1 MNDLIMKRASK
12 IKTKKKIQKI
22 IKLALLISV
31 LGLLLSYF
39 VIGLIYNNGNFTI
52 TLDKNLYMQN
62 DIIIYDTPDYKVFRS
77 ELNAEPVEYLDNISS
92 RWLPNNLYDHQGGS
106 HNGDNYI
113 AYTFYIEN
121 MGEEVSDYWS
131 EIIIDDVIRDVDE
144 AIRIRVYKND
154 QFVTYAKPQNNG
166 AAERDTVAFEE
177 DNYVALD
184 HVENFSPGD
193 IIKYTIVIWLEGSD
207 PDCTDNLLGGEIKL
221 HMQFNSEFK
230 EEKES

>member
-1 MNDLIMKRASK
+1 MNDIIIKRANK
-12 IKTKKKIQKI
+12 IKKKKKLVKI
-22 IKLALLISV
+22 IKLSVLIST
-31 LGLLLSYF
+31 LALLLSYF

-62 DIIIYDTPDYKVFRS
+62 NLIIYDNVNYKVFRS

-121 MGEEVSDYWS
+121 MGQEVTDYWS
-131 EIIIDDVIRDVDE
+131 EVIIDDVIRDIDE

-154 QFVTYAKPQNNG
+154 SFVTYAKLGRNG
-166 AAERDTVAFEE
+166 APERDTVAFE
-177 DNYVALD
+177 DDTHVGLD
-184 HVENFSPGD
+184 HVENFAPGD
-193 IIKYTIVIWLEGSD
+193 VIKYTIVIWLEGND

-221 HMQFNSEFK
+221 HMEFNSEFK
-230 EEKES
+230 ENKDK

>member
-1 MNDLIMKRASK
+1 MNDIIMKRASK
-12 IKTKKKIQKI
+12 IKKKKKLKKI
-22 IKLALLISV
+22 IKLSLLILV
-31 LGLLLSYF
+31 LLLLLSYF

-62 DIIIYDTPDYKVFRS
+62 NLIIYDNVDYKVFRS

-121 MGEEVSDYWS
+121 MGQEVSDYWS
-131 EIIIDDVIRDVDE
+131 EVIIDDVIRDIDE

-154 QFVTYAKPQNNG
+154 SFVTYAKLGRNG
-166 AAERDTVAFEE
+166 AVERDTVAFE
-177 DNYVALD
+177 DDTHVGLD
-184 HVENFSPGD
+184 HVENFAPGD
-193 IIKYTIVIWLEGSD
+193 IIKYTIVIWLEGND

-221 HMQFNSEFK
+221 HMEFNSEFK
-230 EEKES
+230 ENKDK

>member
-1 MNDLIMKRASK
+1 MNDIIMKRANK
-12 IKTKKKIQKI
+12 IKKKKKLVKI
-22 IKLALLISV
+22 IKLSLLIST
-31 LGLLLSYF
+31 LALLLSYF

-62 DIIIYDTPDYKVFRS
+62 NLIIYDNVDYKVFRT

-121 MGEEVSDYWS
+121 MGEEVTDYWS
-131 EIIIDDVIRDVDE
+131 EVIIDDVIRDIDE

-154 QFVTYAKPQNNG
+154 SFVTYAKLGRNG
-166 AAERDTVAFEE
+166 AVERDTVAFE
-177 DNYVALD
+177 DDTYVGLD
-184 HVENFSPGD
+184 HVENFAPGD
-193 IIKYTIVIWLEGSD
+193 IIKYTIVIWLEGND

-221 HMQFNSEFK
+221 HMEFNSEFK
-230 EEKES
+230 ENKDK

>member
-1 MNDLIMKRASK
+1 MNDIIMKRANK
-12 IKTKKKIQKI
+12 IKKKKKLVKI
-22 IKLALLISV
+22 IKLSLLIST
-31 LGLLLSYF
+31 LALLLSYF

-62 DIIIYDTPDYKVFRS
+62 NLIIYDNVDYKVFRT

-121 MGEEVSDYWS
+121 MGEEVTDYWS
-131 EIIIDDVIRDVDE
+131 EVIIDDVIRDIDE

-154 QFVTYAKPQNNG
+154 SFVTYAKLGRNG
-166 AAERDTVAFEE
+166 AVERDTVAFE
-177 DNYVALD
+177 DDTHVALD
-184 HVENFSPGD
+184 HVENFRPGD
-193 IIKYTIVIWLEGSD
+193 VIKYTIVIWLEGND

-221 HMQFNSEFK
+221 HMEFNSEFK
-230 EEKES
+230 ENMDK